1 MNEKSKNTIPNIWA
15 AQENLIHF
23 YKVLSAGLGALAL
36 VLLMVASALG
46 FRDPIVVVRS
56 ATGQEFYPST
66 RGPVSLEKG
75 DVENITRRF
84 LSALYVW
91 TEFSGQSLAK
101 DIAPYAEEALVG
113 KIIESQSAK
122 YAKVFKGKRLAQEI
136 SFVKVT
142 VLEDR
147 VVCSFDRILKVEGV
161 PLVIPT
167 ELTLSM
173 LQGGPTPQNPMGVFV
188 SGILENEAAK

>member
-56 ATGQEFYPST
+56 TMGQEFYPST
-66 RGPVSLEKG
+66 RGPVSIEKS

-91 TEFSGQSLAK
+91 TEFNGQSLAK
-101 DIAPYAEEALVG
+101 DIAPYAEDALIR

-122 YAKVFKGKRLAQEI
+122 YAKVFKGKKLAQEI

-147 VVCSFDRILKVEGV
+147 VVCTFDRILKVEGV